1 MNVRRIYWI
10 KAETQTMN
18 DNKERGKDIKKK
30 EKEMDEKQEK
40 KRKEGWKVDER
51 RIGNGKK

>member
-1 MNVRRIYWI
+1 
-10 KAETQTMN
+10 MN

-40 KRKEGWKVDER
+40 KRKEG
-51 RIGNGKK
+51 